1 MRRDRTASFLAL
13 ALCAAAVV
21 AAPVPAVAQHPC
33 PGHISATALR
43 PLPPGASFG
52 VALSSDD
59 ELQLALR
66 DHVLA
71 ALRGAGLRVADP
83 PSHVLSWR
91 GGLSRN
97 GVDAAPRSLYGPEDS
112 FRDSDD
118 LRWMQDV
125 PRIRRRPSAQPV
137 RLNAVV
143 ELRERESS
151 RVVWTAVIS
160 CARQGGDRAALMATL
175 TGAVIPLIG
184 RSAAGQPF

>member
-1 MRRDRTASFLAL
+1 MRFTGPFLSLVVGVAVI
-13 ALCAAAVV
+13 ATQTPPAA
-21 AAPVPAVAQHPC
+21 AQHPC

-43 PLPPGASFG
+43 PLPTGASFG

-71 ALRGAGLRVADP
+71 ALRGAGRRVAEP
-83 PSHVLSWR
+83 PSHVFSWR
-91 GGLSRN
+91 GGLSRD
-97 GVDAAPRSLYGPEDS
+97 GMDAAPRSLYGPVDS

-118 LRWMQDV
+118 LRWMQEL
-125 PRIRRRPSAQPV
+125 PRSRRPSAQPV

-143 ELRERESS
+143 ELRERESG

-160 CARQGGDRAALMATL
+160 CERRGGDRAALMAAL
-175 TGAVIPLIG
+175 TGAVIPVIG
-184 RSAAGQPF
+184 QSAAARPF